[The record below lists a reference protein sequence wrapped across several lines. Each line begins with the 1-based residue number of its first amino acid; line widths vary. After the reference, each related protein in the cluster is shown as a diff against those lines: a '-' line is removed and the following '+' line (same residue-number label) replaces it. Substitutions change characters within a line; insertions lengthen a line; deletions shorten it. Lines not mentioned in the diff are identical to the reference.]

1 MKRKAADALQQCP
14 VLIRRTHAQH
24 QPAVSQGQKRTWAE
38 AQPCNDVT
46 FAGCAKQPHL
56 RRAEKRPMMENDGD
70 DETTKKRMKMES
82 LEEENHRQSRI
93 IAMAEQQ
100 ILSLIRERESLQCMV
115 RNLQYQLSLKKI

>member
-1 MKRKAADALQQCP
+1 
-14 VLIRRTHAQH
+14 
-24 QPAVSQGQKRTWAE
+24 
-38 AQPCNDVT
+38 
-46 FAGCAKQPHL
+46 
-56 RRAEKRPMMENDGD
+56 MMENDGD